1 MPKMTAK
8 GGAKKLPM
16 TVIAINVKPLKKG
29 ADMESKAHEKK
40 EMASAKGGKKG
51 GFVPFAKKG
60 K

>member
-29 ADMESKAHEKK
+29 AVPPAP
-40 EMASAKGGKKG
+40 AKGAPKKG
-51 GFVPFAKKG
+51 GFVPLAKKG